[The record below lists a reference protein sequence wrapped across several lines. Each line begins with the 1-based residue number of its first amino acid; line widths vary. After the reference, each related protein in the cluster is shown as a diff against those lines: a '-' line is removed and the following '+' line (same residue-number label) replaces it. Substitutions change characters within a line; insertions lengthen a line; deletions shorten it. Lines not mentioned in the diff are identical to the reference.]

1 MMLSLT
7 QDVGESQ
14 EAQKNWEPIL
24 RSLRR
29 PQAQG
34 MTKALLRSIHP
45 VDAVTWGGI
54 HLGTWM
60 GFNVNLE
67 RIHRVVERTARGLYY
82 HELKRRLPDGYEVLV
97 HSDDTLSRAPP
108 SVLEKLRE
116 TILIPLTAISPK
128 IIAPGVFFYRFHADQ
143 EDPGLSVWALTF
155 YERKSFLAITG
166 PANSLGSTPGPN
178 PGTSAFD
185 GRPNG

>member
-7 QDVGESQ
+7 QDIGDSQ

-29 PQAQG
+29 PQGQG

-45 VDAVTWGGI
+45 VDAITWGGI
-54 HLGTWM
+54 HLGTRM

-82 HELKRRLPDGYEVLV
+82 HELKRRLPDGYEVWV
-97 HSDDTLSRAPP
+97 HSDDTLSHAP
-108 SVLEKLRE
+108 SDVLKNLQE
-116 TILIPLTAISPK
+116 TILIPLAAMQPTM
-128 IIAPGVFFYRFHADQ
+128 IAPGVFFYRFHVDQ

-155 YERKSFLAITG
+155 YERKSFLAMTVPVSS
-166 PANSLGSTPGPN
+166 PAPALT
-178 PGTSAFD
+178 
-185 GRPNG
+185 